1 MPELPPQLAGK
12 VSFNVTLRHTYVVLG
27 VLCELVVLQQY
38 SFSVHMTFPFDPSAH
53 TFWDA
58 DPDPQPFAS
67 FEHPILILP

>member
-1 MPELPPQLAGK
+1 MPVVPPQLVGN
-12 VSFNVTLRHTYVVLG
+12 VSPFGTHTYVPDVS
-27 VLCELVVLQQY
+27 VDCAVVVLQQY